1 MIGQLQIVVQPS
13 GGDLE
18 FLEQEVQALHEDLLL
33 LDVPRV
39 EHAEGPPAPDGARSG
54 ATDLLN
60 VLLVSLPPV
69 SPLLENVV
77 GVVKEWL
84 GRTAES
90 RKVVLEI
97 DGNRLELGG
106 VPGEE
111 QRRLTDAWLA
121 ACAGAPG
128 EPRP

>member
-33 LDVPRV
+33 LDIPGV
-39 EHAEGPPAPDGARSG
+39 EHAEGPPAPEGARAG
-54 ATDLLN
+54 AADLLN
-60 VLLVSLPPV
+60 VLLVSLPSA

-84 GRTAES
+84 GRTTES

-106 VPGEE
+106 VPVEE

-121 ACAGAPG
+121 ACAVAPQ